1 MPTDS
6 LLPLPEHFEYR
17 PELAQHVT
25 PRLLKDQ
32 PVHRWFYFPHSYS
45 PQLVEMLLD
54 EWQIQP
60 GSVVVDPFVGAGT
73 TMRAAQMKGISC
85 IGADLSPLSVL
96 VSNVKVERYEPAC
109 VEATLTSV
117 RQLFEA
123 EKTCDTA
130 RNERLQRAFRDAE
143 FARLLRLRQAILQ
156 QPDCIRDLFL
166 VGLLRTQQAI
176 SRAVP
181 DGGWFRWVEREA
193 SEDKIWPG
201 FEAQIDQILADV
213 RCSETPR
220 PGCWRAY
227 QRDAR
232 NIADISDEQLALN
245 QGCHAIIT
253 SPPYPNRHD
262 YSRVFQI
269 ELLTLGMNENDIF
282 DLRHNSLRSH
292 VEARPPA
299 ESEGLDVLPSTLE
312 ETLRSLPEK
321 TDRRIEPM
329 LRGYFEDMDAVLRS
343 SYELL
348 LPGGM
353 IALVVGNVRHVGVMV
368 PVDEILMQVGEA
380 IGYTPQTSWV
390 ARLRGNSAQ
399 QMGRFGRVPARESV
413 VILQKS

>member
-1 MPTDS
+1 MADS
-6 LLPLPEHFEYR
+6 TLPPLPEHFEYR
-17 PELAQHVT
+17 LDLAQHVT

-73 TMRAAQMKGISC
+73 TMRSAQIKGIGC

-96 VSNVKVERYEPAC
+96 VSNVKVGRYEAKC
-109 VEATLTSV
+109 VEAAVKSIC
-117 RQLFEA
+117 QLFESN
-123 EKTCDTA
+123 EICDTR
-130 RNERLQRAFRDAE
+130 RNKRLQRAFQDEE
-143 FARLLRLRQAILQ
+143 FSRLIGLRQAILQ
-156 QPDCIRDLFL
+156 QSESVRDLFL

-181 DGGWFRWVEREA
+181 DGGWFRWIEREA
-193 SEDKIWPG
+193 SEDEIWPR
-201 FEAQIDQILADV
+201 FVKQIEQILADI
-213 RCSETPR
+213 RRSEIPEA
-220 PGCWRAY
+220 GYWRAY
-227 QRDAR
+227 RHDAR
-232 NIADISDEQLALN
+232 DIAGLTAKQPALSA
-245 QGCHAIIT
+245 GCHAIIT

-269 ELLTLGMNENDIF
+269 ELLTLGINEDEIF

-292 VEARPPA
+292 VEAYPPEDNTHLKVASPALA
-299 ESEGLDVLPSTLE
+299 EVLDSFPD
-312 ETLRSLPEK
+312 R

-348 LPGGM
+348 LSGGM
-353 IALVVGNVRHVGVMV
+353 IALVVGNVRHAGVMV
-368 PVDEILMQVGEA
+368 PVDEILLQIGEA
-380 IGYTPQTSWV
+380 IGYVPQTSWV

-399 QMGRFGRVPARESV
+399 QMGKYGRMPARESV
-413 VILQKS
+413 VILQKP